1 MVVKLCHRLSRAA
14 WCYGWERK
22 ATAAFAEL
30 DESASDLERAE
41 TAIAMLWPLARR
53 VFLMYRVDV
62 LSYSE
67 ISEIVGIDVMTVVI
81 CIFDALV
88 AISRSE
94 ERTSELQSLMRTSYA
109 ALCLNKQKDRTILRS
124 TRKQ

>member
-41 TAIAMLWPLARR
+41 TAIAMLSPLARR
-53 VFLMYRVDV
+53 VFLMHRVDD

-67 ISEIVGIDVMTVVI
+67 ISEIVGIDVMTVAL
-81 CIFDALV
+81 CIFDYFF
-88 AISRSE
+88 AISGARRGTYV
-94 ERTSELQSLMRTSYA
+94 ER
-109 ALCLNKQKDRTILRS
+109 ALNYRGLKIGRAHV
-124 TRKQ
+124 